1 MFKNINS
8 TMNSTSDICLE
19 VEKRLKIISKNFWQ
33 HDIYLINPE
42 LMDIFYP
49 RTKRK
54 GIDISNLSYDVP
66 EIPKWSKIK
75 KQNKIAIGV
84 YIGKFNSLTYL
95 KKLNKLNNKNIISEL
110 ASIKGPSIFICPERV
125 LKIQSLEKRTK
136 SNEAEINVESEIKCS
151 NDGDIKKFEI
161 LLLKICIHEMAH
173 HYMSQNTDNFIKARS
188 KTVKISKEINKLIE
202 ESLAN
207 AFAWSQF
214 SEAEELK
221 IIEAFMDS
229 QPFEYSA
236 YRYWINNGRLKQC
249 VPFLISSWKYKINPF
264 IPEYTFKYFDDIFS
278 IKYFYNVDDKN
289 AMLNFNFEHERLRIV
304 KRLEFNDG
312 KKFWEAIAL
321 SMIHF
326 FYCKKENC
334 DFY

>member
-1 MFKNINS
+1 
-8 TMNSTSDICLE
+8 
-19 VEKRLKIISKNFWQ
+19 
-33 HDIYLINPE
+33 
-42 LMDIFYP
+42 
-49 RTKRK
+49 
-54 GIDISNLSYDVP
+54 
-66 EIPKWSKIK
+66 
-75 KQNKIAIGV
+75 
-84 YIGKFNSLTYL
+84 
-95 KKLNKLNNKNIISEL
+95 
-110 ASIKGPSIFICPERV
+110 
-125 LKIQSLEKRTK
+125 
-136 SNEAEINVESEIKCS
+136 
-151 NDGDIKKFEI
+151 
-161 LLLKICIHEMAH
+161 MAH

-188 KTVKISKEINKLIE
+188 KTFKISKEINKLIE

-278 IKYFYNVDDKN
+278 TKYFYNENYKN
-289 AMLNFNFEHERLRIV
+289 AMLNFNFEHDRLRIV
-304 KRLEFNDG
+304 ERLEFNDG

-326 FYCKKENC
+326 FYCKKEDC

>member
-19 VEKRLKIISKNFWQ
+19 VEKRLKIITKNFWQ

-49 RTKRK
+49 QKKRK
-54 GIDISNLSYDVP
+54 GIDIDKYELSDEPY
-66 EIPKWSKIK
+66 IPKWTTI
-75 KQNKIAIGV
+75 NNFNTIAIGV
-84 YIGKFNSLTYL
+84 YIGKFELTKY
-95 KKLNKLNNKNIISEL
+95 KNKINKLNTFKIDSTLSNIN
-110 ASIKGPSIFICPERV
+110 GPSIFICPERV

-136 SNEAEINVESEIKCS
+136 SNEAEINVENEIKRS
-151 NDGDIKKFEI
+151 NKIDKKIFKT
-161 LLLKICIHEMAH
+161 LLLKICLHEMAH
-173 HYMSQNTDNFIKARS
+173 HYMSQNTVNFIKARS

-264 IPEYTFKYFDDIFS
+264 IPEYKFEFFEEIFS
-278 IKYFYNVDDKN
+278 NKYYDYDYKPSALDFDFENKRSNIKANKN
-289 AMLNFNFEHERLRIV
+289 FI
-304 KRLEFNDG
+304 DG

-326 FYCKKENC
+326 FYCKKREL
-334 DFY
+334 